1 MKVSLLKQRLWRL
14 VDGKTGKQLYS
25 VIISILVAFVA
36 VSSVVFV
43 FLLQRWSLAGHG
55 HAQQL
60 KEKTVIL
67 LPFWAARPA
76 AWFVFAES
84 KFREKTII
92 SQRR

>member
-1 MKVSLLKQRLWRL
+1 MEFLDLL
-14 VDGKTGKQLYS
+14 YP
-25 VIISILVAFVA
+25 VIISFLTAIA

-67 LPFWAARPA
+67 LPFCVARPA

-84 KFREKTII
+84 KFREIR
-92 SQRR
+92 SSSGGHAGEGYGQGHGGG

>member
-1 MKVSLLKQRLWRL
+1 MVTLDLATRSMEFLDLL
-14 VDGKTGKQLYS
+14 YP
-25 VIISILVAFVA
+25 VIISILEVFVA

-43 FLLQRWSLAGHG
+43 FLLQRRSLAGHG

-67 LPFWAARPA
+67 SPFLAARKA
-76 AWFVFAES
+76 AGFVFAES